1 MDALRDN
8 LNSRSAQTVANL
20 KLIEV
25 SNIPIWKMLS
35 TSSATNTEMIEKYK
49 NYIAVDVAYVYVER
63 VLDIAKQINRS
74 GQVQPAAA
82 DAKEA
87 LGKLTAQL
95 TDISTRLHNKRVEET
110 SAIMKAAELERQL
123 QFQHQAMIAGIPA
136 QAFTSMQVF
145 N

>member
-1 MDALRDN
+1 
-8 LNSRSAQTVANL
+8 
-20 KLIEV
+20 
-25 SNIPIWKMLS
+25 MLS